1 MTSGLELV
9 RAGLVGLRLPRAER
23 RAAVAAL
30 GALALVVRALRSDGL
45 AAAER
50 RLAQLPRLLPMR
62 DPVAPQ
68 RLAVL
73 VRAVAKHVP
82 RAECLAQSL
91 VLARLVRDVGV
102 DDVLVRIGV
111 RPGEDALAAHAWVE
125 QGGVVLND
133 EPDVAARFP
142 VIETRRA

>member
-1 MTSGLELV
+1 MTSGFELV

-23 RAAVAAL
+23 RAALATL
-30 GALALVVRALRSDGL
+30 GALVLVVRELRSGGL

-50 RLAQLPRLLPMR
+50 RLALLPRLLPTR
-62 DPVAPQ
+62 DAVPPQ

-91 VLARLVRDVGV
+91 VLARLVRDAGV

-142 VIETRRA
+142 IIDTRRG